1 MHQVIWKFYLGTDLL
16 EIGFNTMPTLSVTGS
31 SRNSISI
38 APNPVGAVI
47 IYGRGDDLGD
57 FKVFADHLKKDL
69 ESAYS
74 KRIKVINIQDKTT
87 FFQFL
92 VNFNEG
98 YMIKEMHILSHA
110 IGGGLFLDYGGN
122 ASSVSRMNAFGR
134 AQRQGRNIT
143 YSEVVDAE
151 IGAILSDDFVST
163 AFSGLYRRIRPKF
176 VHNAFIKLWGCNA
189 GKENWTYS
197 DDDYTGDGIMDVY
210 WSALNTQNIPK
221 PSVAKSFA
229 QYFKLKVFGAR
240 SGSHIVVF
248 DSGSWITSQE
258 YKNRYGRWANPSK
271 IKHRLQPDTGP
282 YYEYLP

>member
-1 MHQVIWKFYLGTDLL
+1 
-16 EIGFNTMPTLSVTGS
+16 MPTLSVTGS
-31 SRNSISI
+31 SRSSITV

-47 IYGRGDDLGD
+47 IYGNGGDLGD
-57 FKVFADHLKKDL
+57 FKVFAEYLKKDL
-69 ESAYS
+69 EPTYS
-74 KRIKVINIQDKTT
+74 SRIKVINIQDKRV

-98 YMIKEMHILSHA
+98 FMIKEMHIFSHA
-110 IGGGLFLDYGGN
+110 IGGGLFLDYHGN
-122 ASSVSRMNAFGR
+122 ASGNSRINAFRR
-134 AQRQGRNIT
+134 AQRLLRDIT
-143 YSEVVDAE
+143 YNEVVDAE

-176 VHNAFIKLWGCNA
+176 VHDAFIKLWGCNA
-189 GKENWTYS
+189 GREGWLYE

-210 WSALNTQNIPK
+210 WSALNTQNVPK

-229 QYFKLKVFGAR
+229 QYFNLKVYGAR
-240 SGSHIVVF
+240 SGAHVEVL
-248 DSGSWITSQE
+248 DSGTWITSQE
-258 YKNRYGRWANPSK
+258 YKNRYGRWANPAR